1 MQVFLVSGSW
11 AYLDAR
17 SSSKILITSSV
28 TTKEVTRFSPRA
40 IPHLIRVRQWAKNAL
55 IFAGFVFAGRLRE
68 AGINLWPEALRVL
81 LAFVCFCALSGIAYV
96 INDWADL
103 ARDRLH
109 PVKKFRPLASGQIS
123 KRGAVLILVVLAI
136 IALASGVLIRLSSSV
151 PNGFVAAAAAY
162 FALTLAYSFFLK
174 HEVIIDV
181 LCVAIGFVLRVVAGC
196 LAVPVKISPWIIF
209 CTFTLALFIG
219 LCKRRAEL
227 HELGEQSAA
236 TRKVLLHYSTEML
249 DILIAVSAGL
259 TIIAYSFYTFT
270 ARHAD
275 ALGRVY
281 GSTPLLMMTI
291 PFVIYG
297 VFRYLFLAISSS
309 VGGEPEQMLR
319 DKKLMANLA
328 LWALLIVALTLLEK
342 F

>member
-1 MQVFLVSGSW
+1 M
-11 AYLDAR
+11 D
-17 SSSKILITSSV
+17 SSSPPKQRSLPASIL
-28 TTKEVTRFSPRA
+28 
-40 IPHLIRVRQWAKNAL
+40 HLIRVRQWAKNVL
-55 IFAGFVFAGRLRE
+55 IFAGLVFAGRLRE
-68 AGINLWPEALRVL
+68 AGAELTPEIIRVVM
-81 LAFVCFCALSGIAYV
+81 AFICFCALSGITYIV
-96 INDWADL
+96 NDWADL

-109 PVKKFRPLASGQIS
+109 PVKKNRPLASGAIS
-123 KRGAVLILVVLAI
+123 KKGAILILAAMSIVAAI
-136 IALASGVLIRLSSSV
+136 CIIYIWNSSLQAR
-151 PNGFVAAAAAY
+151 GFVGVAAAY
-162 FALTLAYSFFLK
+162 FAMTLAYSFFLK
-174 HEVIIDV
+174 HEVIVDV
-181 LCVAIGFVLRVVAGC
+181 LCVAIGFVLRVAAGC

-227 HELGEQSAA
+227 RELGEQSAT

-249 DILIAVSAGL
+249 DILIAVAAGL
-259 TIIAYSFYTFT
+259 TIISYSFYTFT

-275 ALGRVY
+275 VLGQSY
-281 GSTPLLMMTI
+281 ESTPLLMGTI

-319 DKKLMANLA
+319 DKKLMINLA
-328 LWALLIVALTLLEK
+328 LWGAVVVVLTLLER

>member
-1 MQVFLVSGSW
+1 L
-11 AYLDAR
+11 
-17 SSSKILITSSV
+17 
-28 TTKEVTRFSPRA
+28 
-40 IPHLIRVRQWAKNAL
+40 
-55 IFAGFVFAGRLRE
+55 
-68 AGINLWPEALRVL
+68 PEAARLL

-96 INDWADL
+96 INDWADIT
-103 ARDRLH
+103 RDRMH
-109 PVKKFRPLASGQIS
+109 PTKKKRPLASGQIS
-123 KRGAVLILVVLAI
+123 KRGAIWILVIMTV
-136 IALASGVLIRLSSSV
+136 IALLCVTAFWIPGSETRA
-151 PNGFVAAAAAY
+151 FVGAAAAY

-181 LCVAIGFVLRVVAGC
+181 LSVAIGFVLRVVAGC

-227 HELGEQSAA
+227 TEMGEQSFE

-249 DILIAVSAGL
+249 DILIAVAAGL

-275 ALGRVY
+275 ALGRAY
-281 GSTPLLMMTI
+281 ESTPLLMATI
-291 PFVIYG
+291 PFVVYG

-319 DKKLMANLA
+319 DKKLMWNLG
-328 LWALLIVALTLLEK
+328 LWAAFIVVLTLLEK